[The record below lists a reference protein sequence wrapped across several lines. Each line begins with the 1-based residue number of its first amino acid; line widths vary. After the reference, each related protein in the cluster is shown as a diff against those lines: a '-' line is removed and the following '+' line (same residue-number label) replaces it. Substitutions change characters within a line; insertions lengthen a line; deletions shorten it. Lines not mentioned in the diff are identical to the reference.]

1 VNIDDDI
8 LIVQLQA
15 EIERLKTSLGKHADR
30 ILELHERLKVIQ
42 DAADHCLIDV
52 CPTKTP
58 AVYEA
63 LWGGD
68 K

>member
-1 VNIDDDI
+1 MIK
-8 LIVQLQA
+8 LLRLCAEQQA
-15 EIERLKTSLGKHADR
+15 EIEQLNARLG
-30 ILELHERLKVIQ
+30 VIQ

-63 LWGGD
+63 LWGAD

>member
-1 VNIDDDI
+1 VSKQKDDLVRDMAAK
-8 LIVQLQA
+8 VDDQQA
-15 EIERLKTSLGKHADR
+15 EIE
-30 ILELHERLKVIQ
+30 ELNARLKVIQ